1 LPAADLREHV
11 PARLAIDECE
21 SDLHEDLSAAAG
33 LRPLGRP
40 DFCHWSPGVQVAFEH
55 FRLA

>member
-1 LPAADLREHV
+1 MRRQRLGVDDPASVSE
-11 PARLAIDECE
+11 
-21 SDLHEDLSAAAG
+21 LHEDLSAAAG